1 MNPGPAK
8 GFFIDKEQTRFYL
21 VKLNS
26 ATWFKSYGVS
36 LKEDNIISKWS

>member
-1 MNPGPAK
+1 MGTVQLFLLIINPAMNPGPAK

-26 ATWFKSYGVS
+26 AT
-36 LKEDNIISKWS
+36 